1 MAQIQSKYSE
11 VRIPFSKM
19 SYTPDIPSTSLSTN
33 EYNFGLNVETDAR
46 GIRSMAGDE
55 EILNT
60 IPGTPTFVTAGFRL
74 SGEYWFLVA
83 VTEGKWYATNGT
95 SVPWYDVTPGGATFA
110 GYAQNTNITD
120 AWNGALVFVND
131 TFNPPMFF
139 PDTVGATLI
148 MYSNIQ
154 PVNITNITYVDPTT
168 QQITFQPAY
177 ATTPYIAGDRIVIS
191 GVNTYYNGTFTVVS
205 STTTTINYTA
215 TPASAYPGTSNSQQ
229 VAPLYSWNYNPDW
242 LTVSANFMRLYST
255 PNVGSILVAGNLD
268 IVPVIDPMTTE
279 NYPVTVQWSQAFGLN
294 QAPLTWIPTV
304 SNVANQLEVP
314 LRGPALDAF
323 PCNGQFFLCSY
334 WDTVVFSPIN
344 YSTTS
349 APILGVRLFNQ
360 GRGLLS
366 ANCWASTDKNIYGV
380 DARDIWVFNGN
391 DFQGIGNQRVKNW
404 FYDQLNPDYYDRV
417 FMQVNTQ
424 RNQIEIYY
432 PDDAA
437 INGVPNRMLSY
448 RYDLDCWNAPREI
461 PNGATYAVESPIYIN
476 DIPNGG
482 SRTVVY
488 ASGLTNSKL
497 VQKDQGYSWSD
508 DSPIES
514 VFRRDNIKLLKDY
527 SGKLMVH
534 RILPELNNMGADAF
548 NQYDE
553 IPIDPSDPAM
563 ANNKG
568 NVSVIISGATS
579 VGSPPTNTTTVTKPV
594 DTDSPW
600 YQIDQNAFRVN
611 SIELTNTSNNSVWL
625 CSATTWQYTQVED
638 DR

>member
-1 MAQIQSKYSE
+1 MAQIQSQYSE
-11 VRIPFSKM
+11 VRIPFQKM
-19 SYTPDIPSTSLSTN
+19 SYTPDIPSTSLTPN

-46 GIRSMAGDE
+46 GIRSMAGDM

-74 SGEYWFLVA
+74 NGEYWFLVA
-83 VTEGKWYATNGT
+83 VTEGKWYASNGT
-95 SVPWYDVTPGGATFA
+95 VVPWYDVTPGGVTFA

-120 AWNGALVFVND
+120 SWNGALAFVND
-131 TFNPPMFF
+131 TINPPMFF
-139 PDTVGATLI
+139 PDEPGATLV
-148 MYSNIQ
+148 MYSNVQ
-154 PVNITNITYVDPTT
+154 PANITNISYVDPTT

-177 ATTPYIAGDRIVIS
+177 ASAPYVAGDSIVIS
-191 GVNTYYNGTFTVVS
+191 GVNTYYNGTFVVVS
-205 STTTTINYTA
+205 STTTTIDYTA
-215 TPASAYPGTSNSQQ
+215 TPASAYPGTNNSQQ
-229 VAPLYSWNYNPDW
+229 VAPLYSWNYNPEW
-242 LTVSANFMRLYST
+242 LSVSANFMRMYST
-255 PNVGSILVAGNLD
+255 PNVGSILVAGNLLT
-268 IVPVIDPMTTE
+268 VPVLDPSTTI

-294 QAPLTWIPTV
+294 QAPLSWIPTV

-323 PCNGQFFLCSY
+323 ACNGQFFICSY

-344 YSTTS
+344 YSTTQ

-366 ANCWASTDKNIYGV
+366 ANCWASTDKNIFGV
-380 DARDIWVFNGN
+380 DARDIWVFDGN
-391 DFQGIGNQRVKNW
+391 NFQGIGNQRVKNW
-404 FYDQLNPDYYDRV
+404 FFDQLDPEYYDRV

-432 PDDAA
+432 PDETS

-448 RYDLDCWNAPREI
+448 RYDLDCWNSPREVD
-461 PNGATYAVESPIYIN
+461 NGATYAVESPIYIN
-476 DIPNGG
+476 DIPNLG

-497 VQKDQGYSWSD
+497 VQKDQGFAWSD
-508 DSPIES
+508 GAPIES

-534 RILPELNNMGADAF
+534 RILPEVNNMGADAF
-548 NQYDE
+548 SPDDE
-553 IPIDPSDPAM
+553 IPIDPATST
-563 ANNKG
+563 NKG

-579 VGSPPTNTTTVTKPV
+579 VGSAPVSTTTVTKPV

-625 CSATTWQYTQVED
+625 CSASTWQYTQVED